1 MVQKNFLEQK
11 RKIFKLLVIRNCL
24 YYKIMSAILS
34 SYKFKK
40 IRNISIIPRWVIF
53 LLDITVSI
61 VCFFVA
67 YFIRFEFDIYSIN
80 TEQFFRNLLILLAFN
95 ITFFSLFRVYAGII
109 RFTGLQDTFRIF
121 FVIFFA
127 NAGYYLLDK
136 LLLQWYELKLIPT
149 SVLVINILIS
159 FVALSSYRVVIKYF
173 FSYLTTINVT
183 KKRVAIFGAGDVG
196 ISTKRALEHDMTANI
211 QMVLFLEDDLRKVGK
226 NIDGIKICSSS
237 QLETLLKQY
246 SIDELII
253 ATKKLPS
260 KRKNQIV
267 DFCLDN
273 KIEVFIV
280 PPLKNWIN
288 GQLSSKQLQNVKI
301 EDLLEREQIKLY
313 NEILFKQLNKKTVLV
328 TGAAGSIGSEIVRQ
342 LLQYKPHNIII
353 NDCAET
359 PLHDLKLELEEIGY
373 NYFTIALGDI
383 RNSLF
388 TEKLFNDYNPHFVYH
403 AAAYKHVP
411 MMENSPLE
419 AISTNV
425 GGTKLLADLSIKY
438 GVERFV
444 MISTDKAVNPT
455 NVMGAS
461 KRIAE
466 MYVQSLYQR
475 QELLFQGDLTVS
487 RTKFITTR
495 FGNVLGSNGSVI
507 PRFKKQIESGGPVTV
522 THPDITRFFMTI
534 PEACQLVLEAGSMG
548 NGGEIFVFDM
558 GEPVKIAELARK
570 MIKLSGLE
578 PDDDIKIEF
587 SGLRP
592 GEKLYEELLNNA
604 ENTMPTY
611 HEKILI
617 AKTRTFEYETLSTQ
631 IDNLIEP
638 AKKQESVTHIVRA
651 MKILVPEFISN
662 NSEFEKLD
670 APRVVNMN
678 KVG

>member
-1 MVQKNFLEQK
+1 MLKSYKL
-11 RKIFKLLVIRNCL
+11 RKIKNL
-24 YYKIMSAILS
+24 
-34 SYKFKK
+34 
-40 IRNISIIPRWVIF
+40 SIIPRWVIF
-53 LLDITVSI
+53 ILDMIVSSFCFLL
-61 VCFFVA
+61 A
-67 YFIRFEFDIYSIN
+67 YLIKSDFDFNI
-80 TEQFFRNLLILLAFN
+80 FRQTLIAQNLLILLAFN
-95 ITFFSLFRVYAGII
+95 ISLFSLFKVYAGII
-109 RFTGLQDTFRIF
+109 RFTGLQDTLRIF
-121 FVIFFA
+121 LVVFFA
-127 NAGYYLLDK
+127 NVGYYLLSLF
-136 LLLQWYELKLIPT
+136 LLELSNLRLIPA
-149 SVLVINILIS
+149 SVLIINTLLS

-173 FSYLTTINVT
+173 FSFITTINVT

-211 QMVLFLEDDLRKVGK
+211 QMVLFLEDDQRKVGK

-237 QLETLLKQY
+237 QLEILLKQY
-246 SIDELII
+246 LIDELII
-253 ATKKLPS
+253 ATTKLPS
-260 KRKNQIV
+260 RRKNVIV

-273 KIEVFIV
+273 KIEVFTV

-288 GQLSSKQLQNVKI
+288 GQLSTKQLQNIKI
-301 EDLLEREQIKLY
+301 EDLLEREQIKIY
-313 NEILFKQLNKKTVLV
+313 NEILFKQLNNKTVFV

-342 LLQYKPHNIII
+342 LLQYKPKCIVL
-353 NDCAET
+353 NDQAET
-359 PLHDLKLELEEIGY
+359 PLHDLKLELEELSCKRY
-373 NYFTIALGDI
+373 KLALGDV
-383 RNSLF
+383 RNELF
-388 TEKLFNDYNPHFVYH
+388 VEKIFQEFKPHFVYH

-411 MMENSPLE
+411 MMEDSPLE
-419 AISTNV
+419 AICTNV

-466 MYVQSLYQR
+466 MYVQSLYQN
-475 QELLFQGDLTVS
+475 QEIQFQHNLSTK

-507 PRFKKQIESGGPVTV
+507 PRFKKQIEAGGPVTV
-522 THPDITRFFMTI
+522 THPDITRYFMTI

-558 GEPVKIAELARK
+558 GQPVKIADLARK

-578 PDDDIKIEF
+578 PEEDIKIEY

-604 ENTMPTY
+604 ENTLNTY

-617 AKTRTFEYETLSTQ
+617 AKTRTIEYSSLSIQ
-631 IDNLIEP
+631 IDRLIGP
-638 AKKQESVTHIVRA
+638 AKRQESVTNLVKA
-651 MKILVPEFISN
+651 MKELVPEFISN
-662 NSEFEKLD
+662 NSEFEQLD
-670 APRVVNMN
+670 VPKTAAVVNM
-678 KVG
+678 K